1 MLMRNLYFLFLLF
14 MNPSL
19 LMAQLP
25 AGAVAKYPLNNNSAT
40 DVSGN
45 GYNGTLTATSATA
58 NRFGSSNSAI
68 AFVAGTSTGS
78 LPSGLVT
85 ALAND
90 FSIGFWFK
98 TTMNAPSSSQWYGG
112 AALVDAEVCGGT
124 SDFGTALI
132 NGGSVAMGIGNPD
145 ITIISPGTTYNDG
158 AWHFVTAVRSEAAG
172 VITLYIDG
180 SQVATTSGTSTAART
195 APPAIGLADNNC
207 VATGVYTGS
216 LDDIIAYGSALT
228 SAQVT
233 QLYNY
238 SNTTSLPLDWLSFSA
253 RAAGSGVYL
262 QWSTDHSVDNNF
274 FDVERSTDG
283 TNFSLIGQVSNLDS
297 GGNAIGATAYNYT
310 DANPPQGNVFYRIM
324 EVDKDG
330 QESWSSISEV
340 TIGKGLTG
348 IHLQNNPVTDQA
360 TVINN
365 GQILLQRLQV
375 LDVSGRVLIDQAPY
389 SSNSVLQ
396 LGTSSLP
403 SGYYLLRVS
412 ASGTH
417 TTIPFV
423 KL

>member
-1 MLMRNLYFLFLLF
+1 L
-14 MNPSL
+14 
-19 LMAQLP
+19 
-25 AGAVAKYPLNNNSAT
+25 
-40 DVSGN
+40 D
-45 GYNGTLTATSATA
+45 
-58 NRFGSSNSAI
+58 
-68 AFVAGTSTGS
+68 
-78 LPSGLVT
+78 
-85 ALAND
+85 
-90 FSIGFWFK
+90 
-98 TTMNAPSSSQWYGG
+98 
-112 AALVDAEVCGGT
+112 
-124 SDFGTALI
+124 
-132 NGGSVAMGIGNPD
+132 
-145 ITIISPGTTYNDG
+145 PGD
-158 AWHFVTAVRSEAAG
+158 
-172 VITLYIDG
+172 
-180 SQVATTSGTSTAART
+180 
-195 APPAIGLADNNC
+195 NC

-216 LDDIIAYGSALT
+216 LDDIIAYGNALT

-253 RAAGSGVYL
+253 QAAGSGVYL

-274 FDVERSTDG
+274 FDIERSTDG
-283 TNFSLIGQVSNLDS
+283 TNFSVIGQISSLDS
-297 GGNAIGATAYNYT
+297 GDNAIGAAAYNYT
-310 DANPPQGNVFYRIM
+310 DVNPPQGNVFYRIM

-340 TIGKGLTG
+340 TIGKGLAG
-348 IHLQNNPVTDQA
+348 IHLQNNPVTDEV

-365 GQILLQRLQV
+365 GQILLQRIQV

-412 ASGTH
+412 ASGTN